1 MFIKKAQK
9 TRFWCIQI
17 EKEHIEYL
25 AIAGYKVQTVFHK
38 KASCQDL
45 REQRHI
51 RQLPK
56 ERRQA
61 PFNSRRKGK
70 F

>member
-25 AIAGYKVQTVFHK
+25 AIAGYKVQTIFFNEKSV
-38 KASCQDL
+38 
-45 REQRHI
+45 
-51 RQLPK
+51 LPRFWRAK
-56 ERRQA
+56 TYMTA
-61 PFNSRRKGK
+61 T
-70 F
+70 

>member
-25 AIAGYKVQTVFHK
+25 AIAGYKVQTIFLMK
-38 KASCQDL
+38 KASCQDSG
-45 REQRHI
+45 EQRHI
-51 RQLPK
+51 
-56 ERRQA
+56 
-61 PFNSRRKGK
+61 
-70 F
+70 